1 MSRSDIILVKSENMS
16 QDSNG
21 GGERT
26 PIEVVDGKTGDI
38 FPDMNTLDLVGGDM
52 SLNKVFFGYN
62 TTDDA
67 MFSGAHCYVTKPA
80 DSGIINTTM
89 FIANDRLEERFEAVE
104 RLESYTYIEELDT
117 SEKETF
123 QVETVGNPI
132 VTQLGTGYNSFFLD
146 RELTSGTQFI
156 VMRNSRKS
164 YAHHM
169 AKVMS
174 IDSET
179 ITISPSM
186 PAYLAQPSEAK
197 YISVET
203 ANPTNMPVEVKEAIA
218 GQNTIKT
225 VGNLV
230 TSEYIV
236 LTDTVGLQQS
246 NKIVGGG
253 GTDTL
258 TIEHPISTRLQ
269 PPLTMQGLTYKKS
282 PTQFYSAKEADSAY
296 NIGDTVLAVQ
306 SVTQR
311 IKPVT
316 TSYTA
321 STGTI
326 AIPATNPLGVIGGV
340 VTGTPWMGL
349 PTKRHVETVA
359 SVVRPFTFNSPEP
372 IIDGAANVAWTSFQ
386 GTENSANTIGSKSV
400 ENIDVNDDG
409 VGDFFNIPN
418 NTKQYVG
425 RVNAVNDTVTIDD
438 TARVTTQVSI
448 DVIPT
453 ANYRTESIP
462 LDFSTNG
469 QVDGDGRTY
478 LTFADGG
485 VTIPLAGG
493 ESIKPKSIMWW
504 TYDPLA
510 TPWTSANVGF
520 HYVGGF
526 YKWVR
531 ILYQEVVMYF
541 DDGAGSIYRVK
552 TINGLHGSPKSTST
566 TYDSDRYTF
575 KFCFDDGYTPSHS
588 FLYPNS
594 PSNLSTRTATKIA
607 DIDYTT
613 GVITGYGDAGD
624 IMWYEDELVTNS
636 IYVETTPIA
645 GFDLPTATSADRSY
659 FTLPLPTYKTFD
671 RSTLNLRFRKDSD
684 DSLITGSSD
693 VNGDITGVGITSGT
707 VTSGF
712 VVDIEFSEPVKLSVD
727 YDIEENSVESLP
739 FDNTGIE
746 PYLVPVD
753 GQIEVYNP
761 YEYVV
766 IHNTESIDV
775 NTQVNA
781 QVVACGRPVDF
792 VDVIDAAGSKL
803 WTVDNTYYTVNKTT
817 GNITLHGDWVGA
829 GFIAPFRISHVISET
844 ALVDSVDYENGTV
857 SIDRPLQKAYPQVG
871 TYISNAMPLGDLQ
884 ASVKVLYDSTTWD
897 GEWSDSNN
905 GTDSLNSFD
914 DSNYP
919 ITTTNEGCFDGLYV
933 IQFNSSTS
941 FTVYHESLGA
951 MGSGDVNSDTVIT
964 RSGKVVMTIPAL
976 GFGGSWS
983 SGNIIMLKG
992 KSAFQGVWMLRTIDP
1007 TQQSTAT
1014 YDVGLQT
1021 RGNFE

>member
-26 PIEVVDGKTGDI
+26 PIQVVDGKTGDI

-62 TTDDA
+62 TSDDA

-80 DSGIINTTM
+80 DSDIINTTM

-123 QVETVGNPI
+123 QVQTVGNPI

-169 AKVMS
+169 AKVES

-179 ITISPSM
+179 IVISPAM
-186 PAYLAQPSEAK
+186 PAYLAQPSEAN
-197 YISVET
+197 YITVET

-246 NKIVGGG
+246 NKIIGGG

-316 TSYTA
+316 TSYTT

-326 AIPATNPLGVIGGV
+326 AIPATDPVGVIDDV
-340 VTGTPWMGL
+340 VIGTPWMGL
-349 PTKRHVETVA
+349 PTLRHTVTVA
-359 SVVRPFTFNSPEP
+359 NVVRPFTFNSPEP
-372 IIDGAANVAWTSFQ
+372 IMNGAANVAWTSFQ
-386 GTENSANTIGSKSV
+386 GTENNGNTLGSKSGNTV
-400 ENIDVNDDG
+400 KSDDASDLFNLPANIRQYAGLVNVDS
-409 VGDFFNIPN
+409 N
-418 NTKQYVG
+418 
-425 RVNAVNDTVTIDD
+425 TVTIDD
-438 TARVTTQVSI
+438 TARVTTQISI
-448 DVIPT
+448 DVVPT
-453 ANYRTESIP
+453 ANYRTETIP

-469 QVDGDGRTY
+469 QVDADGRTY

-485 VTIPLAGG
+485 VTIPLAGS
-493 ESIKPKSIMWW
+493 ESIKPHSVMWW
-504 TYDPLA
+504 VYDPLSP
-510 TPWTSANVGF
+510 TWTSSKAHWV
-520 HYVGGF
+520 YKGG
-526 YKWVR
+526 YYAWVR
-531 ILYQEVVMYF
+531 TIYQEVVMYF
-541 DDGAGSIYRVK
+541 DDGVGGLYRVN
-552 TINGLHGSPKSTST
+552 TVNTLTGDPVFSTGNVRN
-566 TYDSDRYTF
+566 DHTF
-575 KFCFDDGYTPSHS
+575 KFCFDDGLSVDRD
-588 FLYPNS
+588 FLYR
-594 PSNLSTRTATKIA
+594 PSDINYNLASHKATKIGN
-607 DIDYTT
+607 IDYAT
-613 GVITGYGDAGD
+613 GIITGYGDALD
-624 IMWYEDELVTNS
+624 VMWYEDELVDNS
-636 IYVETTPIA
+636 IYVETTPVA
-645 GFDLPTATSADRSY
+645 GFDLPAATKADRSY

-684 DSLITGSSD
+684 DSLITGSTDASG
-693 VNGDITGVGITSGT
+693 NITGTGITSGT
-707 VTSGF
+707 VSSDF
-712 VVDIEFSEPVKLSVD
+712 VVDIEFSESVKLSVD

-775 NTQVNA
+775 NTQTNA
-781 QVVACGRPVDF
+781 QVVACGRSVDF

-803 WTVDNTYYTVNKTT
+803 WTVANTHYTVNKTT
-817 GNITLHGDWVGA
+817 GDVTLHGDWVGA

-844 ALVDSVDYENGTV
+844 ALVDTVDYENATV

-871 TYISNAMPLGDLQ
+871 TYVSNAMPLGDLQ
-884 ASVKVLYDSTTWD
+884 ASVKVLYDSISWD
-897 GEWSDSNN
+897 GEWSDVNK

-951 MGSGDVNSDTVIT
+951 MGTGSTSSDTVIT

-983 SGNIIMLKG
+983 SGNIIMVKG